1 MARKLQVMDE
11 ARQAWLKVKNTDR
24 LNRAARARQRHQDTY
39 RPGDEVDFWRRGKG
53 RGTRPHVKGMFHG
66 GAIVL
71 ATSTEID
78 SETGDR
84 TPRKVVW
91 IIHAG
96 NLLKCAP

>member
-1 MARKLQVMDE
+1 M
-11 ARQAWLKVKNTDR
+11 
-24 LNRAARARQRHQDTY
+24 
-39 RPGDEVDFWRRGKG
+39 
-53 RGTRPHVKGMFHG
+53 
-66 GAIVL
+66 L

-96 NLLKCAP
+96 NLLKCAPEQLKYSSERA